1 MRVCQLSDSGMRQE
15 RERRRPTVRQGTG
28 AYKEPN
34 EKRKAVTAMAGRQYG
49 RVFHEQL
56 HSSQPADSALHPPN
70 MIAQINMVMPIHSFF
85 TIIQWNVIEKRKSFA
100 F

>member
-1 MRVCQLSDSGMRQE
+1 MPDGK
-15 RERRRPTVRQGTG
+15 RPKRWEDHEHGTG